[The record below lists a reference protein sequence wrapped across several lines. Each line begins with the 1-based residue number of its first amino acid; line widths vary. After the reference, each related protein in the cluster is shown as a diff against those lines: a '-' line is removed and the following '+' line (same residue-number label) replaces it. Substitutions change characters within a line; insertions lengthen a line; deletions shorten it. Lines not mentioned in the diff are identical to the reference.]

1 MLKRLDFRPRARAAC
16 IHLFI
21 SAAVAASGAA
31 LVFGLWYP
39 GIYRLASGGRELF
52 LILTGV
58 DVVLGPLLTFAVF
71 DIRKEW
77 SYLRRDLVIIGL
89 MQAAALTYGM
99 SVVMAARP
107 IAMVFE
113 VDRFRVLNRD
123 QIRLVELPNALP
135 AYRELPLTGPW
146 LLGTRK
152 ARNAA
157 ESEDALFAALGG
169 VDLGQRPAFWQPYA
183 DSRSA
188 ALAKARPVSLLL
200 ANYPARSA
208 EIRESLQSAG
218 LKPESATFL
227 PVMARGD
234 WVAVLDKSGTP
245 VTFLR
250 LDGFF

>member
-1 MLKRLDFRPRARAAC
+1 MLISGLVTAA
-16 IHLFI
+16 
-21 SAAVAASGAA
+21 AAA
-31 LVFGLWYP
+31 LVFGIWYP
-39 GIYRLASGGRELF
+39 GIYRVLAGGRDLF
-52 LILTGV
+52 LLLTSV
-58 DVVLGPLLTFAVF
+58 DVVLGPALTFAVF
-71 DIRKEW
+71 NLAKGW
-77 SYLRRDLVIIGL
+77 PHLRRDLAVIGL
-89 MQAAALTYGM
+89 VQLAALTYGM

-123 QIRLVELPNALP
+123 QIRLGELPKALP

-152 ARNAA
+152 ASNAA
-157 ESEDALFAALGG
+157 ESEDALFTALDG

-183 DSRSA
+183 DSRAA

-200 ANYPARSA
+200 AKYPARSA

-218 LKPESATFL
+218 LQPESATFL

-234 WVAVLDKSGTP
+234 WVAVLDKAGNP
-245 VTFLR
+245 VAFLP
-250 LDGFF
+250 LDGFI

>member
-1 MLKRLDFRPRARAAC
+1 MFNSLDLLRRARAAGL
-16 IHLFI
+16 HLLI
-21 SAAVAASGAA
+21 SAGVAMCAA
-31 LVFGLWYP
+31 LLVFGMWYP
-39 GIYRLASGGRELF
+39 GFYRSLAGGDSLYV
-52 LILTGV
+52 LLTSV
-58 DVVLGPLLTFAVF
+58 DVILGPLLTFAVF
-71 DIRKEW
+71 DRRKGW
-77 SYLRRDLVIIGL
+77 PHLRRDLAIIGL
-89 MQAAALTYGM
+89 IQLAALTYGM

-113 VDRFRVLNRD
+113 FDRFRVLNRD
-123 QIRLVELPNALP
+123 QIRVDELPKALP

-157 ESEDALFAALGG
+157 ESQDALFTALDG

-200 ANYPARSA
+200 AKYPARTA

-218 LKPESATFL
+218 LQPESA
-227 PVMARGD
+227 
-234 WVAVLDKSGTP
+234 
-245 VTFLR
+245 
-250 LDGFF
+250 